1 MIAIIASYLMVA
13 SSINRPLWDL
23 LVGSGLDRP
32 HARKIIST
40 LEGHVNFRH
49 LTPGDSVYIEVKPES
64 LYIFRLKK
72 GYRIYEV
79 ILQDTLLRGFDI
91 KEKFLSRRLELVEG
105 VVKDNLYWS
114 MTSIGEGPELVVRF
128 ADIFGWD
135 IDFSV
140 ETENGDTFRLLVE
153 KLYRGDR
160 FAGYGRIYYAEYSG
174 RRTGHRYAV
183 YWKGAYYDLEGN
195 SLQKM
200 FLRSPLKV
208 YRITSRFGRRFH
220 PILRKWRMH
229 HGVDYAAP
237 IGTPVF
243 SVGEGVVKFAGW
255 RGGYGKLIII
265 RHPKGFET
273 RYGHLSSIAVKPG
286 QHVNQGQFI
295 GRVGSTGLST
305 GPHLHFEVRQHGRL
319 LNPLTLKLQPKE
331 PIPREEMAR
340 FEEYVNKLRNF
351 SIKIKETRR

>member
-1 MIAIIASYLMVA
+1 MSFLISYIAVA
-13 SSINRPLWDL
+13 TAIQKPLWNILID
-23 LVGSGLDRP
+23 SGLDRER
-32 HARKIIST
+32 AEKVVSA
-40 LEGHVNFRH
+40 LKQYVNFRY
-49 LTPGDSVYIEVKPES
+49 LTPGDSLYLEVKPES
-64 LYIFRLKK
+64 LFVLKLK
-72 GYRIYEV
+72 RRYRTYEV
-79 ILQDTLLRGFDI
+79 VLSDTVLKEVKI
-91 KEKFLSRRLELVEG
+91 KEKFLSRRLDLVRGEVQG
-105 VVKDNLYWS
+105 NLY
-114 MTSIGEGPELVVRF
+114 TSILNLGEKPELVVRL

-135 IDFSV
+135 IDFAV
-140 ETENGDTFRLLVE
+140 ETENGDSFYVLVE
-153 KLYRGDR
+153 KLYRGNE
-160 FAGYGRIYYAEYSG
+160 FAGYGRIYYAIYDG
-174 RRTGHRYAV
+174 KRTGRKTAV
-183 YWKGAYYDLEGN
+183 YWKGSYYDEKGN

-237 IGTPVF
+237 RGTPVF

-273 RYGHLSSIAVKPG
+273 RYGHLSYIAVKPG

-305 GPHLHFEVRQHGRL
+305 GPHLHFEVRQHGKL
-319 LNPLTLKLQPKE
+319 LNPLKLKLQPKE
-331 PIPREEMAR
+331 PIPQQERPQ
-340 FEEYVNKLRNF
+340 FTKYVEKLSNF
-351 SIKIKETRR
+351 TIKIIQTRR